1 MSSLPSPEHEP
12 SDESLVISALAGDD
26 EAFSRLVT
34 RHKRRVF
41 RLAGR
46 FARDGDDQE
55 DICQEVFI
63 KVYEN
68 LKSFRRDAPFEHWL
82 SRIAVRCCYDA
93 LRSRK
98 HDKNRSNLDDLSYEL
113 SDRTT
118 DGRESTLQLRDL
130 LNRALARLKPNDR
143 LVITLQELEEFSVRE
158 IAASTGWSESNV
170 KVRAHRA
177 REILKRIVE
186 EIDENRI

>member
-1 MSSLPSPEHEP
+1 MITVSNEEHEP
-12 SDESLVISALAGDD
+12 SDESLVIAALAGDD
-26 EAFSRLVT
+26 EAFSRLVA

-46 FARDGDDQE
+46 FARDSDDLE

-98 HDKNRSNLDDLSYEL
+98 HEKSHTPLDDVSFSLP
-113 SDRTT
+113 DHAADARN
-118 DGRESTLQLRDL
+118 STYPMRDL
-130 LNRALARLKPNDR
+130 LNRALAQLKPEER
-143 LVITLQELEEFSVRE
+143 LVITLMELEEHSVRE
-158 IAASTGWSESNV
+158 IAASTGWSETNV

-177 REILKRIVE
+177 REALKKIVE
-186 EIDENRI
+186 EINGN